1 MYKYKNSDSRRID
14 LSTSE
19 SRPPPNYPALVKA
32 YFTDQRSR
40 QRVTEALVAHRDLAW
55 HYSFWRPAG
64 WRRYD
69 MTERYGYIYAPE
81 QDPRTGFYVSV
92 RDLGGPVTR
101 AELPVVR
108 EGLIRGLRDLPEC
121 EILHT
126 KEVTKGPAI
135 GLEALLTFALDGE
148 TCKRQLYLLY
158 HEGKEFTLYSQGVP
172 VEAYERYLD
181 PFKFIYAT
189 FVFKDVLE
197 HADPAVVPP
206 GSEPVVWRGGAERL
220 ERDEVP

>member
-1 MYKYKNSDSRRID
+1 
-14 LSTSE
+14 LSE
-19 SRPPPNYPALVKA
+19 SEPGFPPNYPALVRA
-32 YFTDQRSR
+32 YFTDQRNR

-55 HYSFWRPAG
+55 SYSFWRPAS

-92 RDLGGPVTR
+92 RDLSDNLGRPVAP

-108 EGLIRGLRDLPEC
+108 DGLIRGLHDLPEC
-121 EILHT
+121 EVLHL

-220 ERDEVP
+220 EGDEVP